1 MLRFVVCSLQLRLVV
16 YNIGKNILYGVM
28 KLVLNLKVNPYTP
41 GAGMVPRYLAGR
53 EDILAEAR
61 DTLAYVA
68 NGYATRSV
76 IYYGLRGVGKTVLLT
91 EIENIAGDNDI
102 YYEHIEAM
110 ENDSFMANISLY
122 VNKILRKMSI
132 VEKAKQYVD
141 TAFSVATAFQL
152 FYNKEGETSIGINP
166 DMVKGVGVA
175 DTGNLQNDLTEL
187 LVHLGK
193 VGQKINKGAVLFIDE
208 VQYLKDNEFE
218 ALMAAIHRCNQL
230 GLPLVVFAAGLPKI
244 AKIAGNIKSYA
255 ERLFKFIPIDKLEED
270 DAKLALTKPAI
281 RFNVEY
287 SDEAMKEILKQTEC
301 YPYFLQEYGQQ
312 VWKLIDENNRTIT
325 YENTLDAYNGFIN
338 ALDEGFF
345 KVRHDRAS
353 ERELEF
359 MKAMV
364 KCGEVPCQTSQV
376 ASIMKNS
383 YNQIA
388 PIRAQLIHKGFIYA
402 TSRGEISF
410 TVPKFDD
417 YLKRLY
423 NI

>member
-1 MLRFVVCSLQLRLVV
+1 M
-16 YNIGKNILYGVM
+16 
-28 KLVLNLKVNPYTP
+28 VLNLKVNPYTP

-53 EDILAEAR
+53 EDILEDAK
-61 DTLAYVA
+61 DTLAYIA

-76 IYYGLRGVGKTVLLT
+76 VYYGLRGVGKTVLLT
-91 EIENIAGDNDI
+91 EIENIAAENKI

-110 ENDSFMANISLY
+110 ENGSFMSSISLY
-122 VNKILRKMSI
+122 VNKVLRKMSI
-132 VEKAKQYVD
+132 VEKAKQYID
-141 TAFSVATAFQL
+141 TAFSVAAAFQV
-152 FYNKEGETSIGINP
+152 FYNKEGEASVGVNP
-166 DMVKGVGVA
+166 EMVKGVGVA

-187 LVHLGK
+187 LVHLGR
-193 VGQKINKGAVLFIDE
+193 VGQKISMGAALFIDE
-208 VQYLKDNEFE
+208 VQYLKDDEFE

-244 AKIAGNIKSYA
+244 AKIAGDIKSYA
-255 ERLFKFIPIDKLEED
+255 ERLFRFVPIDKLEAE
-270 DAKLALTKPAI
+270 DAKLALTEPAE
-281 RFNVEY
+281 RFNVKY
-287 SDEAMKEILKQTEC
+287 DDEAMQEILKQTEC

-312 VWKLIDENNRTIT
+312 VWKQIDENSRRISH
-325 YENTLDAYNGFIN
+325 EGTLNAYPNFIN

-353 ERELEF
+353 EKELEF

-364 KCGEVPCQTSQV
+364 KCGELPCQTNQV
-376 ASIMKNS
+376 ASIMKSS

-410 TVPKFDD
+410 TVPQFDK
-417 YLKRLY
+417 YLKRIY
-423 NI
+423 SI